1 MNAQVRSNNLDSI
14 KKRFLQL
21 HPVNATSGGVYSFRA
36 GLPLIKFDISSSEM
50 PLFLDGSALR
60 ISGRFTARQ
69 VLNAAANNELAPA
82 DTNFLDGPCGI
93 NQCIESVTIYSKRLN
108 STLERINQYHRLCP
122 SVVTG
127 TMSSNEI
134 ETIASNHGLQHQTS
148 ALSRP
153 GLNTYDAYGVQGALP
168 ANSGRGQYFSLP
180 LYTGMTNSGQDID
193 LSSSAQGGM
202 VIEILLRSNVGT
214 IFGASANTN
223 QAYYEFSDLVLTCPV
238 YEMGGGA
245 AQQYQQQQNTFS
257 FNSWSSMFQTINSS
271 NSVLA
276 QTPGLGRVSSVLL
289 NSITATD
296 LGDQRF
302 NSSRLGPIAEIQ
314 QVRYSKN
321 GALYPLQYRLQTVSQ
336 QNNSVAKVQAG
347 VEPSFM
353 IEGVNA
359 DIFRNYLEGLR
370 TDGYNKVKSCNQS
383 FNAWSG
389 GSINLPQSAGQTGIT
404 PEPNFGTAILYDRYG
419 SGTNFQNV
427 VWSMQLTASGVSQLN
442 TGSGARAN
450 NLDGTSATAQAVSIY
465 YLNKNTLVFS
475 GNGIDIVR

>member
-21 HPVNATSGGVYSFRA
+21 HPTNATSGGVYSFRA

-69 VLNAAANNELAPA
+69 VLNAAANNELTPN

-122 SVVTG
+122 SIITG

-134 ETIASNHGLQHQTS
+134 ETIASNHALQHSTS
-148 ALSRP
+148 ALTRP
-153 GLNTYDAYGVQGALP
+153 GLNTYDAYGTNGILP
-168 ANSGRGQYFSLP
+168 ANTGRGQYFSMP
-180 LYTGMTNSGQDID
+180 LYCGMVNSGQDID
-193 LSSSAQGGM
+193 LSSAAQGGM

-238 YEMGGGA
+238 YEMSGAA
-245 AQQYQQQQNTFS
+245 AQQYQSQQNQFS

-271 NSVLA
+271 DSVLA
-276 QTPGLGRVSSVLL
+276 QTPGLGRVSSVLI
-289 NSITATD
+289 NSITAAD

-302 NSSRLGPIAEIQ
+302 NSSRLGPIGEIQ
-314 QVRYSKN
+314 QLRYSKN
-321 GALYPLQYRLQTVSQ
+321 GALYPLQYRLQTVNQ
-336 QNNSVAKVQAG
+336 QNNNVAKVVAG

-353 IEGVNA
+353 IMAVNA
-359 DIFRNYLEGLR
+359 DIFRNYLEGLT
-370 TDGYNKVKSCNQS
+370 TDRYNKVKSCNQS
-383 FNAWSG
+383 FNAWAG
-389 GSINLPQSAGQTGIT
+389 GSLNLPQNAGRDGIT
-404 PEPNFGTAILYDRYG
+404 PEPNFGTAILYDAYG
-419 SGTNFQNV
+419 AGTNFQNT
-427 VWSMQLTASGVSQLN
+427 VWSTQITTSSVSQLN

-450 NLDGTSATAQAVSIY
+450 NLDGTAATAQAVSIY

-475 GNGIDIVR
+475 GQGIDIIR